1 MDEAPPSYQ
10 IDEGLTLD
18 IESGS
23 DSDDE
28 DDLSEKGN
36 KSGVNCEAKTVTE
49 GEEPGKE
56 TIELKV
62 ALGDFDKSKIALL
75 EEHDQNSHIV
85 ENNGGLNNGS
95 SQEGSENMVKNMLL
109 ESESESKKD
118 ESKSSP
124 KKKVLIQEIG

>member
-28 DDLSEKGN
+28 DDLSKKGN
-36 KSGVNCEAKTVTE
+36 KSGVNCEARTVTE

-75 EEHDQNSHIV
+75 EEHDQNSHIA
-85 ENNGGLNNGS
+85 ENNGGLNNGGN
-95 SQEGSENMVKNMLL
+95 QAGSENMVKNMLL
-109 ESESESKKD
+109 ESDLESKKD
-118 ESKSSP
+118 ASKSSP